1 MGPRPVGSVSVP
13 VSSGSC
19 GGSAACRIEPW
30 EDYQYKVD
38 TIIGRYF
45 GHLPH
50 YKEDLRQE
58 GLIAL
63 LEGCR
68 TYDPGLGVPLGAWL
82 WVKIF
87 NELRKAAAHYD
98 RKALYDPVARP
109 LAVDPEGTVEHRL
122 AELPWHRLGKREY
135 WVIYLNYMEGLEL
148 PDVASAL
155 QLTTHQAKWARQR
168 ALQKLR
174 GE

>member
-1 MGPRPVGSVSVP
+1 VG
-13 VSSGSC
+13 
-19 GGSAACRIEPW
+19 CRIERW
-30 EDYQYKVD
+30 EDYPYLVD
-38 TIIGRYF
+38 TLIGRYF

-50 YKEDLRQE
+50 DKEDLRQE
-58 GLIAL
+58 GLLAL

-87 NELRKAAAHYD
+87 NDLRKAAAHYD
-98 RKALYDPVARP
+98 RKKLYDPMVWS
-109 LAVDPEGTVEHRL
+109 LVVDPEEIVEYRL

-155 QLTTHQAKWARQR
+155 QLTLNQAKWARQS
-168 ALQKLR
+168 ALEKLR
-174 GE
+174 GA